1 MQDPHLHGRQLVFTV
16 LLTEYRAHKSLWLG
30 GLALVVVAALC
41 APSFLEGAHPVTL
54 LAGAFTLIALLYL
67 QVLVLLRRAIK
78 RRQHDLAD
86 TDQAAFEAGTASGL
100 FFAALPALF
109 IIIVCSTTLFLC

>member
-1 MQDPHLHGRQLVFTV
+1 MQGPHQHGRQLVFTV

-30 GLALVVVAALC
+30 GLAFVIVAALC
-41 APSFLEGAHPVTL
+41 APLIIEGAHPVKL
-54 LAGAFTLIALLYL
+54 LASAFTLIALLYL
-67 QVLVLLRRAIK
+67 QVLVVLRRALK
-78 RRQHDLAD
+78 NRQHDLTD
-86 TDQAAFEAGTASGL
+86 IDQAAFEAGTASGL